1 MWTLHGM
8 VYCLV
13 CAVCNVRVLLNEFAC
28 LIVQLFAL
36 YKPTIMCTFVM
47 IISYKC
53 IYLTFCS
60 FLMWNFMIEYF
71 LGRKNEYKNIFKKKK
86 FPTWLPYL
94 CYDFHVFMH
103 FQIEIFSCKFQFWKT
118 GLFEGNGLFIFKKKE
133 RRKCMK

>member
-1 MWTLHGM
+1 MWTLYGM

-13 CAVCNVRVLLNEFAC
+13 CAVCNVRVLLNEFVC

-71 LGRKNEYKNIFKKKK
+71 LGRKNEYKNIFLKKNSQLGFHIYVMIFMFLCIFKLK
-86 FPTWLPYL
+86 F
-94 CYDFHVFMH
+94 
-103 FQIEIFSCKFQFWKT
+103 FSCKFQFWKT
-118 GLFEGNGLFIFKKKE
+118 GLFEGNGFLIFKKMKE
-133 RRKCMK
+133 GNVWS